1 MLFLKMN
8 FVKIGESEQCKEGQ
22 DVHLDQVKAVLLECA
37 GHFGL
42 CASVEA
48 KVNHVVVE
56 IGNPLL
62 DFNTSFNSR
71 GREIEMFMVR
81 FKIMKIGQQF
91 VISMTYWMKKFSDC
105 RLSYL

>member
-8 FVKIGESEQCKEGQ
+8 FVKIVESEQCKEGQ

-42 CASVEA
+42 CASMEA
-48 KVNHVVVE
+48 K
-56 IGNPLL
+56 GNPLL

-71 GREIEMFMVR
+71 GRETEMFVVR
-81 FKIMKIGQQF
+81 FKIMKS
-91 VISMTYWMKKFSDC
+91 VNS
-105 RLSYL
+105 L

>member
-8 FVKIGESEQCKEGQ
+8 FVKIVESEQCKEGQ
-22 DVHLDQVKAVLLECA
+22 DVHLDQVKVVLLECA

-42 CASVEA
+42 CAS
-48 KVNHVVVE
+48 
-56 IGNPLL
+56 NPLL

-81 FKIMKIGQQF
+81 FKIMKSVTI
-91 VISMTYWMKKFSDC
+91 
-105 RLSYL
+105 L